1 MWLSGTMSQIRLTD
15 LALLSAEKPML
26 AAASLKEA
34 INRFTEQHNTLNF
47 TARPQIIILNYVLK
61 GY

>member
-1 MWLSGTMSQIRLTD
+1 MSQIRLTD

-26 AAASLKEA
+26 DAASLKEA